1 MTPDGRDA
9 PRGAAAVPAH
19 AHDADAQPILN
30 VSRRAFL
37 LGLGAGALVLAV
49 APALAADPP
58 RRYGGEGMPGGLKDD
73 PRLFVAIDADGT
85 VTIVNHRAEMGQGV
99 RTSVPM
105 IIADEL
111 EADWSRVQVR
121 QAPGDETKYGNQNT
135 DGSRSIRHNFEPLR
149 RAGAAARQMLIAA
162 AAASWK
168 VPAAEIVAEQHTLT
182 HAASG
187 RRAGYGEF
195 AAAAAALPVPSGEVL
210 KLKQPAQFRY
220 IGKGRIGGI
229 DNRDIVSGK
238 AQYGIDT
245 RVPGMV
251 YAVVARPPVYG
262 GRVER
267 HDASAALKV
276 PGVLKVVPLDGAPI
290 PSAFFPLGGI
300 AVVAENTWAAIEGR
314 KALQIE
320 WNHGPN
326 AGYDSQRYRA
336 ALETASRAEGQLVYE
351 RGQAYA
357 ELAKAGRKIAV
368 EYYVPHLAH
377 APMEPPAAVVR
388 ADADG
393 AEAWACVQAPQAARG
408 LLAGLLKLPEE
419 RVTIHQTLLGG
430 GFGRKSKP
438 DFIAEAAL
446 LSRAMDG
453 KPVKLTW
460 TREDDIVNDYFHT
473 VSLERVEAAVDA
485 DGKPLAWLHRS
496 AAPSIGSLF
505 GPDPK
510 HQRDFELGQGLTDLA
525 TAVPHYRVENPEA
538 PAHTRIGWFR
548 SVYNIPHAFAT
559 QSAVA
564 ELAHAAGRDPKDFL
578 LDFIGPARKIDPATM
593 KTPNYGEDPA
603 KHPLD
608 AGRLRRVAEVAAQ
621 GAGWG
626 RTLPRGKGLGI
637 AAHRSFVSYVAVV
650 VEVEVADDG
659 TLSIP
664 RVDIA
669 VDCGPQ
675 VNPERVRS
683 QMEGAVIQG
692 LGLAAIGEIRFAEGR
707 AVQSNF
713 HDYLLPRI
721 DAAPRA
727 IHVHAVG
734 ADDYTL
740 PLGGVG
746 EPGLPPVAPA
756 LTNAIFTATG
766 KRIRS
771 LPIGRQL
778 AGWRDAGRAD
788 G

>member
-1 MTPDGRDA
+1 MTPDGLDA
-9 PRGAAAVPAH
+9 PRGAAAAPAE
-19 AHDADAQPILN
+19 AHDADAQPIVN

-37 LGLGAGALVLAV
+37 LGLGVGALVLAV

-58 RRYGGEGMPGGLKDD
+58 RRYGGDGMPGGLKDD
-73 PRLFVAIDADGT
+73 PRLFVAIAADGT
-85 VTIVNHRAEMGQGV
+85 VTILNHRAEMGQGV

-111 EADWSRVQVR
+111 EADWARVQVR
-121 QAPGDETKYGNQNT
+121 QAPGDEARYGNQNT

-168 VPAAEIVAEQHTLT
+168 VPAADIVAEQHVLT
-182 HAASG
+182 HAGSG

-195 AAAAAALPVPSGEVL
+195 AAAAAALPVPSGEAL

-262 GRVER
+262 GRVKR
-267 HDASAALKV
+267 HDAAAALKV

-290 PSAFFPLGGI
+290 PSAFFPLGGV

-320 WNHGPN
+320 WDHGPN

-351 RGQAYA
+351 RGATYA
-357 ELAKAGRKIAV
+357 ELAKAERKIAV

-393 AEAWACVQAPQAARG
+393 AEAWACVQAPQATRD

-438 DFIAEAAL
+438 DFVAEAAV
-446 LSRAMDG
+446 LSRALDG

-473 VSLERVEAAVDA
+473 VSLERIEAAVDA
-485 DGKPLAWLHRS
+485 AGKPLAWLHRS
-496 AAPSIGSLF
+496 AAPSIASLF

-578 LDFIGPARKIDPATM
+578 LDFIGPARRIDPVTM

-603 KHPLD
+603 RYPLD

-650 VEVEVADDG
+650 VEVEVGDDG

-692 LGLAAIGEIRFAEGR
+692 LGLAATGEIRFAEGR

-734 ADDYTL
+734 ADDYAL

-756 LTNAIFTATG
+756 LTNAIFAATG

-778 AGWRDAGRAD
+778 AGWRDAGKA
-788 G
+788 GG